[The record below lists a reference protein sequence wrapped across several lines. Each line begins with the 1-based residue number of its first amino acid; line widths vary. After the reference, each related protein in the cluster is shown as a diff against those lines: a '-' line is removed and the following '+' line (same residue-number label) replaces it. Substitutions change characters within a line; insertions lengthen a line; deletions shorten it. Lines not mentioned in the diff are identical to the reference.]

1 MERLTD
7 NQKALMLDG
16 LMEALTI
23 DGDIKKK
30 AEIFDYLIAQENNA
44 DVISIMASRG
54 DIDVDAHDINPD
66 VDKNPNYYLNCFVRL
81 VEESLNDRLI
91 SVPDSKV
98 RTFEILDE
106 KSHNVNRP
114 FKLTIVGYLNMNGI
128 IPDMDEFMDDDDDD
142 WNGII
147 DDDEWEDDDDD
158 YDDDDDADDDADMN
172 DLMDSTLSSNYV
184 AKRIEQLKESAADVA
199 KEASESM

>member
-7 NQKALMLDG
+7 TQKALMIDG
-16 LMEALTI
+16 LMEALTEE
-23 DGDIKKK
+23 GNLKKK
-30 AEIFDYLIAQENNA
+30 AEIFDYIITQENNA
-44 DVISIMASRG
+44 DVIDIIASRG
-54 DIDVDAHDINPD
+54 DIDVDARGINPD

-98 RTFEILDE
+98 RTFELLDE
-106 KSHNVNRP
+106 KSYNVNRP
-114 FKLTIVGYLNMNGI
+114 FKLTIVGYLNVNGI
-128 IPDMDEFMDDDDDD
+128 IPDMDEYMDDDDDD

-147 DDDEWEDDDDD
+147 DDDDDWEDD
-158 YDDDDDADDDADMN
+158 DDDDDADDDADMN
-172 DLMDSTLSSNYV
+172 DLM
-184 AKRIEQLKESAADVA
+184 ESAFKAGYATQYTEPCESAVDVA